1 MACAARFGSIP
12 LGCRT
17 LFSGSAIWCALGAG
31 LYQAQCL
38 AQETQSVF
46 FGGGS
51 AAASSA
57 SAAPQANGIS
67 LLGYILTILVLLAA
81 GLAVLF
87 RGNFPMAFAAGSKAV
102 RKLHIE
108 ETKSVG
114 HRQYLLV
121 AEYEGRRF
129 LLGVCPGRI
138 DYLSGLDSDAVP
150 PGGSFQEL
158 LQPKAGPT
166 HESAISRGE
175 QNESE

>member
-1 MACAARFGSIP
+1 MGCATRFGFLP
-12 LGCRT
+12 LGCST
-17 LFSGSAIWCALGAG
+17 SFSSSVIWCTLSASFLCN
-31 LYQAQCL
+31 AQCL
-38 AQETQSVF
+38 AQDASTVL
-46 FGGGS
+46 GGGS
-51 AAASSA
+51 AALGVPGAAS
-57 SAAPQANGIS
+57 QTNGIS

-87 RGNFPMAFAAGSKAV
+87 RGNFPMAFSAGSKAV
-102 RKLHIE
+102 RKLRIE

-138 DYLSGLDSDAVP
+138 EYLSGLDSDVAP

-158 LQPKAGPT
+158 LQPKVGPS
-166 HESAISRGE
+166 HES
-175 QNESE
+175 